1 MPVFKFNNAMNSRNI
16 FLSARFLVSVF
27 SLKDLPADTGLE
39 IAFCGR
45 SNSGKS
51 SVLNA
56 ITRNKKLAKTS
67 KTPGRTRAI
76 NIFSIDDQ
84 KMNRIADLP
93 GYGFARVSKQTQK
106 EWAKLITAY
115 LNGRQSL
122 RGLVIIMDIRHPF
135 KESDL
140 TLIDWCSETNTPLLI
155 VLNKSDKLSKSG
167 ALREVEKAN
176 LILKQM
182 NLKGQALGFS
192 STKTTGIE
200 KLDEKL
206 KRWFDV

>member
-1 MPVFKFNNAMNSRNI
+1 MNSRNI

-167 ALREVEKAN
+167 VLREVEKAN
-176 LILKQM
+176 LMLKQM

>member
-1 MPVFKFNNAMNSRNI
+1 MNSRNI
-16 FLSARFLVSVF
+16 FFSTRFLVSVF

-115 LNGRQSL
+115 LNSRQSL

-167 ALREVEKAN
+167 VLREVEKAN
-176 LILKQM
+176 LMLKQM

-192 STKTTGIE
+192 STKSTGIE

-206 KRWFDV
+206 KKWFDV

>member
-1 MPVFKFNNAMNSRNI
+1 MNSRNI
-16 FLSARFLVSVF
+16 FLSTRFLVSVF

-182 NLKGQALGFS
+182 NLQGQALGFS

>member
-1 MPVFKFNNAMNSRNI
+1 MNSRNI
-16 FLSARFLVSVF
+16 FFSTRFLVSVF
-27 SLKDLPADTGLE
+27 SLKDLPADIGLE

-115 LNGRQSL
+115 LNSRQSL

-140 TLIDWCSETNTPLLI
+140 TLIDWCHKTNTALLI
-155 VLNKSDKLSKSG
+155 LLNKSDKLSTSK
-167 ALREVEKAN
+167 AKEEVKKAN
-176 LILKQM
+176 STIKEM
-182 NLKGQALGFS
+182 NLIGEAIAFS
-192 STKTTGIE
+192 SKKNIGLGGLTDFLGDWLE
-200 KLDEKL
+200 A
-206 KRWFDV
+206 

>member
-1 MPVFKFNNAMNSRNI
+1 MNSRNL
-16 FLSARFLVSVF
+16 FLSTRFLVSVF

-167 ALREVEKAN
+167 ALREVERAN

>member
-1 MPVFKFNNAMNSRNI
+1 MNSRNI

>member
-1 MPVFKFNNAMNSRNI
+1 MNSRNI
-16 FLSARFLVSVF
+16 FFSTRFLVSVF
-27 SLKDLPADTGLE
+27 SLKDLPTDIGLE

-76 NIFSIDDQ
+76 NIFCIDDQ

-93 GYGFARVSKQTQK
+93 GYGFAKVSKQTQK
-106 EWAKLITAY
+106 EWAKLINAY
-115 LNGRQSL
+115 LNARQSL
-122 RGLVIIMDIRHPF
+122 RGLVIIMDIRHSF
-135 KESDL
+135 KESDFA
-140 TLIDWCSETNTPLLI
+140 LIDWCSETNTPFLV
-155 VLNKSDKLSKSG
+155 VLNKSDKLSNSKIIN
-167 ALREVEKAN
+167 EVEKAN

-182 NLKGQALGFS
+182 NLRGQALAFS
-192 STKTTGIE
+192 SKKTTGIE

>member
-1 MPVFKFNNAMNSRNI
+1 
-16 FLSARFLVSVF
+16 
-27 SLKDLPADTGLE
+27 
-39 IAFCGR
+39 
-45 SNSGKS
+45 
-51 SVLNA
+51 
-56 ITRNKKLAKTS
+56 
-67 KTPGRTRAI
+67 
-76 NIFSIDDQ
+76 
-84 KMNRIADLP
+84 MNRIADLP

-192 STKTTGIE
+192 STKSTGI
-200 KLDEKL
+200 
-206 KRWFDV
+206 

>member
-1 MPVFKFNNAMNSRNI
+1 MNSRNI

-115 LNGRQSL
+115 LNSRQSL

-167 ALREVEKAN
+167 VLREVEKAN
-176 LILKQM
+176 LMLKQM